1 MEGTNGTKLMNR
13 AGTFDSDD
21 TWILMPLYQEVAKG
35 NSHYHIIMEQIK
47 FCNRGLLLIRFQNV
61 LLGGQKII
69 LCLEIVVHKAILI

>member
-35 NSHYHIIMEQIK
+35 NSHYYLKTVI
-47 FCNRGLLLIRFQNV
+47 
-61 LLGGQKII
+61 
-69 LCLEIVVHKAILI
+69 A